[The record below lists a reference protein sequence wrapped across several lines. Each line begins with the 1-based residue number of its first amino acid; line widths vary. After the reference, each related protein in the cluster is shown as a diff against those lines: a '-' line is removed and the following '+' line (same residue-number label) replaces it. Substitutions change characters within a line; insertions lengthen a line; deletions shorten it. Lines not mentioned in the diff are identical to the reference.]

1 VETTVFLLAGGQSTR
16 MGMNKALLEVDG
28 KTMLERLKDEFQ
40 PLASKMVLLT
50 GSHSY
55 SMDLPQ
61 LPDDASFRG
70 CGPLA
75 GIYTGLLHSG
85 TEMNLFVAC
94 DMPFA
99 SRRIGKW
106 MIDELAK
113 TDQDAIIP
121 MTDGI
126 LHPLFA
132 VYKTSAKEA
141 AKIQL
146 KRKQYRLKEF
156 LRLLDMKIVAE
167 HDVPDALKAEYANAF
182 WNMNDPESFKV
193 VKTIIKGMKRNDV

>member
-1 VETTVFLLAGGQSTR
+1 MEATVFLLAGGKSTR

-40 PLASKMVLLT
+40 PLTPKIVLLT

-55 SMDLPQ
+55 PIDLPQ
-61 LPDDASFRG
+61 LPDDAPFQG

-75 GIYTGLLHSG
+75 GIYTGLLHTD
-85 TEMNLFVAC
+85 TEINLFVAC
-94 DMPFA
+94 DMPFV

-106 MIDELAK
+106 MMEELAK
-113 TDQDAIIP
+113 TNQDAIIP

-146 KRKQYRLKEF
+146 QRKQYRLKEF
-156 LRLLDMKIVAE
+156 LGLLDKKIVAE

-182 WNMNDPESFKV
+182 WNMNDPASFKV
-193 VKTIIKGMKRNDV
+193 VKTKIKGMKRNDV

>member
-1 VETTVFLLAGGQSTR
+1 VETTVFLLAGGKSTR

-40 PLASKMVLLT
+40 PLTSKIVLLT
-50 GSHSY
+50 GNQSY
-55 SMDLPQ
+55 PIDLPQ
-61 LPDDASFRG
+61 LPDEAPFQG

-75 GIYTGLLHSG
+75 GIYTGLLHTD
-85 TEMNLFVAC
+85 TEINLFVAC

-106 MIDELAK
+106 MIEELAK
-113 TDQDAIIP
+113 TDQDAFIP

-126 LHPLFA
+126 VHPLFA
-132 VYKTSAKEA
+132 VYKTRAAEA

-146 KRKQYRLKEF
+146 QRKQYRLKEF
-156 LRLLDMKIVAE
+156 LYLLDKKIVTE
-167 HDVPDALKAEYANAF
+167 HDVPKALKAEYTNAF

-193 VKTIIKGMKRNDV
+193 VKTKLKGMRRNDV